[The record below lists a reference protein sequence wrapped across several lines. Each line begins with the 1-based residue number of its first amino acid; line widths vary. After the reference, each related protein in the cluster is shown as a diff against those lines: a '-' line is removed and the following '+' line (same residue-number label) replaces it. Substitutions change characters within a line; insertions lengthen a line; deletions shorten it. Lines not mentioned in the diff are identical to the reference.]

1 MSINHLL
8 TQNIIK
14 LVQKHKIKPE
24 KNINLDL
31 LFSYNMKCKKTPQQ
45 NLFCLIEL
53 FDIKN
58 NFFIAKI

>member
-31 LFSYNMKCKKTPQQ
+31 LFSYNMKRKKTP
-45 NLFCLIEL
+45 
-53 FDIKN
+53 
-58 NFFIAKI
+58 